1 MTNELTVPYV
11 AQLVLALPDDAEQTT
26 LTLTLAPADRVPVGG
41 RSKPLADCTLA
52 ELRDYAHAL
61 QDEIWA
67 TYDDITLLSL
77 DADEGVAVT
86 VTLLDEAGNIDIEL
100 ETWQGHHVILP
111 ESETAAADDEVA
123 DNPAPKKRT
132 TKPEKREAAAAPPDS
147 KSDSPADEAPQ
158 NDDIADEPPP
168 AAKPAKPTVPAQAPA
183 DLADVKAAIDIPPAE
198 PEEEDDGAPVAA
210 IPAIAPSS
218 ARVRVAG
225 QQLPIGSYTSAAVD
239 VLMDEPP
246 LRTMQ
251 AHALSSLDREV
262 AGVMVGSRPEK
273 QPDGRYVVRIIDS
286 IAAKYTVMQGAS
298 VTYTP
303 DSWRYLNDTLMER
316 YPDET
321 AVMVGWYHTH
331 PGFGIFL
338 SGMDMFIHQNFFT
351 QIWHIAYVL
360 DPRARTSGFFCW
372 NRDRTRVNRYDF
384 AWPEWSAG
392 SW

>member
-1 MTNELTVPYV
+1 MSNELTVPYV
-11 AQLVLALPDDAEQTT
+11 AQLVLALPEDAEQTT

-41 RSKPLADCTLA
+41 HSKPLADCTLA
-52 ELRDYAHAL
+52 ELRAYAHAL
-61 QDEIWA
+61 QDEVWA

-77 DADEGVAVT
+77 DADESVAVT

-100 ETWQGHHVILP
+100 ETWQSHHVILP
-111 ESETAAADDEVA
+111 ESKPAAADNKVA
-123 DNPAPKKRT
+123 DEPAPKKRRS
-132 TKPEKREAAAAPPDS
+132 KPEKSEAAEAPPASRSAPPSDAAPKDDS
-147 KSDSPADEAPQ
+147 TQDKPSPAAELATST
-158 NDDIADEPPP
+158 EPE
-168 AAKPAKPTVPAQAPA
+168 QAPA

-210 IPAIAPSS
+210 IPAIAPSE

-225 QQLPIGSYTSAAVD
+225 LQLPIGSYTSAAVD

-262 AGVMVGSRPEK
+262 AGVMVGPRPEK
-273 QPDGRYVVRIIDS
+273 QPDGRYIVRIIDS

-372 NRDRTRVNRYDF
+372 NRDRTQVNRYDF

-392 SW
+392 AW

>member
-1 MTNELTVPYV
+1 MSNELTIPYV
-11 AQLVLALPDDAEQTT
+11 AQLLLALPDDAEQTT

-41 RSKPLADCTLA
+41 RSKALADCTLA
-52 ELRDYAHAL
+52 ELHQYTHTL

-67 TYDDITLLSL
+67 TYDDITLLTL
-77 DADEGVAVT
+77 DTEKDVAIT
-86 VTLLDEAGNIDIEL
+86 VTLLDEAGNIDIQL
-100 ETWQGHHVILP
+100 EDWQDHHVILP
-111 ESETAAADDEVA
+111 EVESAAAAETAAVE
-123 DNPAPKKRT
+123 PAPAKGAGKSPAESAEPVAEESPT
-132 TKPEKREAAAAPPDS
+132 PESEAVEEEAPPAD
-147 KSDSPADEAPQ
+147 KRIAPPQQPASDL
-158 NDDIADEPPP
+158 DDVA
-168 AAKPAKPTVPAQAPA
+168 
-183 DLADVKAAIDIPPAE
+183 AAIDIPPAP

-210 IPAIAPSS
+210 IPAIAPSA

-246 LRTMQ
+246 LRSMQ

-262 AGVMVGSRPEK
+262 AGVMVGPRPEK

-384 AWPEWSAG
+384 AWPDWSAG